1 MFTYSHRREVPK
13 TQLLSFT
20 NHRNMTKKYTFSG
33 HESFQCRQLWLK
45 KGYDYINSGKSFNDE
60 DAVVI
65 LGVGKNMVSSIRFW
79 MKAFNLISQ
88 DDKLTTLANKL
99 LADDG
104 YDPYLEDEASLW
116 LLHYQLVSKG
126 HSSTYSI
133 VFNELRREKIEFTKD
148 NFIAYVKRKSETG
161 QSFPVNE
168 KTLHEDFSVLSK
180 MYLRSDSQNKDK
192 EDSFS
197 GLLTELDLVKCFSK
211 GKEEFFIIE
220 NNERPEIP
228 DEVILYAILDDSTF
242 DLSIN
247 LNNIEQDYNSIGTV
261 FALNRPGVL
270 NKIESLTTKYSYL
283 VFNDQ
288 AGIKELQFKKK
299 PSPFS
304 ILDKYYAN

>member
-1 MFTYSHRREVPK
+1 M
-13 TQLLSFT
+13 
-20 NHRNMTKKYTFSG
+20 KYTFSG

-45 KGYDYINSGKSFNDE
+45 KGYDFIQSGKSFNDV
-60 DAVVI
+60 DAVVL

-79 MKAFNLISQ
+79 MKAFNLLTQ
-88 DDKLTTLANKL
+88 DDNLTNFANKL
-99 LADDG
+99 LADKG

-116 LLHYQLVSKG
+116 LLHYQLVKNG
-126 HSSTYSI
+126 FSSTYSV

-148 NFIAYVKRKSETG
+148 NFISYIKRKSETG
-161 QSFPVNE
+161 KAFPVNE

-180 MYLRSDSQNKDK
+180 MYLRSDAQSKDK

-220 NNERPEIP
+220 NTERPEIP
-228 DEVILYAILDDSTF
+228 DEIILYAILDNETF

-247 LNNIEQDYNSIGTV
+247 LNSIEQDYNSVGAV
-261 FALNRPGVL
+261 FALNRPGIVS
-270 NKIESLTTKYSYL
+270 KIENITAKHSYV
-283 VFNDQ
+283 VFNDH
-288 AGIKELQFKKK
+288 AGVKELQFRKK
-299 PSPFS
+299 PSPLS